1 MKQLFRKTSGAVL
14 LAVVGVL
21 ALTTNTLAWGP
32 ERPTYTNEDPADHAV
47 FNSITNG
54 GPGDE
59 RDFVRIA
66 EKGVGQYTSDLVVE
80 PGKQYEVYIY
90 YHNDASGT
98 YNDKAHNR
106 VGVARD
112 VRLKA
117 NFPDVL
123 AKGEVGEVWA
133 EISATNTDPKAVWDE
148 AYIRAQEAMTLHF
161 VTGSAKIYNDWKTN
175 GSVLSMDLFGTTGTF
190 LGMDELNGVIW
201 GCDEYSGY
209 VTYTIQTQAVDTPV
223 TPPSQEEVP
232 DALPETGPAEVFLAV
247 ALVIVVTAG
256 IVYFVKTRKEVSK
269 VAKKAKGRK

>member
-14 LAVVGVL
+14 LAVAGAL
-21 ALTTNTLAWGP
+21 ALTTSTLAWGP

-161 VTGSAKIYNDWKTN
+161 VTGSAKIYNDWKAN
-175 GSVLSMDLFGTTGTF
+175 GSVLSMDMFGTVGTF

-209 VTYTIQTQAVDTPV
+209 VTYTIQTQAVDASG
-223 TPPSQEEVP
+223 TPPSQDEVP

-247 ALVIVVTAG
+247 ALVIVVVAG
-256 IVYFVKTRKEVSK
+256 IAYFVRTRKEVSK
-269 VAKKAKGRK
+269 VTKKAKGRK